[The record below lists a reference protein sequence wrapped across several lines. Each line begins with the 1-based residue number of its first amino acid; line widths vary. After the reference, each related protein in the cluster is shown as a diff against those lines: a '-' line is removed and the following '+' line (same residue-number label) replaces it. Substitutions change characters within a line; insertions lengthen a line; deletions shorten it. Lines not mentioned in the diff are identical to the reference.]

1 MDGQLEVLLVEDNT
15 DHVFLTKAAL
25 DKLGERFPVTIHVV
39 TDGQEAIDYVEKSPP
54 YVNVNTPDFILLD
67 IKLQKRDGFEVLEFF
82 KSDARF
88 KTIPIIMLT
97 SSDDE
102 SDITRSYELG
112 SNSYISKPTGTDELA
127 AKLENLGIYW
137 FATNRL
143 PSKSTV

>member
-15 DHVFLTKAAL
+15 DHVFLTKATL
-25 DKLGERFPVTIHVV
+25 ESLRERFPVTIHVV

-54 YVNVNTPDFILLD
+54 YGNINTPDFILLD
-67 IKLQKRDGFEVLEFF
+67 IKLPKRDGFEVLEFF

-88 KTIPIIMLT
+88 KTIPIVMLT

-102 SDITRSYELG
+102 KDIARSYELG

-127 AKLENLGIYW
+127 SKLESLGIYW
-137 FATNRL
+137 FTTNAF
-143 PSKSTV
+143 PTKSTV